1 MKICIPTSQ
10 DLGLRSAVSEHFGG
24 APVFLIVDTETSEIR
39 PVKNQNEH
47 HAHGMCQPLKSLAGH
62 EIDAVVCAGIGAG
75 ALNKL
80 NSSGIRVFKSGGGT
94 VEELLSAL
102 KGNSLPEF
110 SAQSVCAHHGCH

>member
-10 DLGLRSAVSEHFGG
+10 DLGLRSVVGEHFGG
-24 APVFLIVDTETSEIR
+24 APIFLIVDTETSEFKSA
-39 PVKNQNEH
+39 KNQNEH

-80 NSSGIRVFKSGGGT
+80 NSSGIRVFKTGGGT
-94 VEELLSAL
+94 VEELLPAFQS
-102 KGNSLPEF
+102 NSLPEF
-110 SAQSVCAHHGCH
+110 TTRSVCAHHGCH